1 MKASNLTQRIQIERP
16 IIRRDDY
23 GAEITEW
30 QPESTVW
37 ANIRFPSGKE
47 YQAVGVDLNS
57 VAASFRIRLNRRIT
71 SQMRIIFRGQ
81 IYAILAILHDEQ
93 NRKYTDIVA
102 NLQAGEGK

>member
-23 GAEITEW
+23 GAEIIEW

-47 YQAVGVDLNS
+47 YQAGGV
-57 VAASFRIRLNRRIT
+57 ASFRIRLNRRIHH
-71 SQMRIIFRGQ
+71 QMRIIFRGQ

-93 NRKYTDIVA
+93 NREYTDIVA

>member
-16 IIRRDDY
+16 ITHRDDY

-47 YQAVGVDLNS
+47 YQDGGVDLNS
-57 VAASFRIRLNRRIT
+57 VSASFRIRLNRRIT
-71 SQMRIIFRGQ
+71 HAMRVVFRGQ
-81 IYAILAILHDEQ
+81 IYAIIAVLHDEQ
-93 NRKYTDIVA
+93 NREYTDIVA